1 MLEFIKENIQLIT
14 TFAVVLIGVLFV
26 ICVIGRFFRVA
37 VGLVVFAVLI
47 PILFTVFWGDGTEY
61 VHQFSSVL
69 TEPHKQNVEAFYEKF
84 KESETPVIDYDA
96 VSDKATH
103 IFEGFKS
110 KAEEAADSWGSPWF
124 PAFAIP

>member
-47 PILFTVFWGDGTEY
+47 PILFTVF
-61 VHQFSSVL
+61 
-69 TEPHKQNVEAFYEKF
+69 
-84 KESETPVIDYDA
+84 
-96 VSDKATH
+96 
-103 IFEGFKS
+103 
-110 KAEEAADSWGSPWF
+110 
-124 PAFAIP
+124 